1 MLSTRSV
8 FTEGM
13 GVRPSQNIAPER
25 VASQDEHFGAL
36 QGRFAMNLKEQT
48 YLWYVVI
55 LRLYIGYYLF
65 QQGILKYRRGFPQS
79 DWINRQIGDL
89 NTIEIYAWYKSFL
102 INVVV
107 PHRELFG
114 YLVMS
119 GEILVGLCLVL
130 GLLTRLSSI
139 VGIFMLLNYY
149 FGPGMARGGAPLA
162 QQQTFIVVLVVLII
176 SNAGTTL
183 GLDGMLFKRR

>member
-1 MLSTRSV
+1 
-8 FTEGM
+8 
-13 GVRPSQNIAPER
+13 
-25 VASQDEHFGAL
+25 
-36 QGRFAMNLKEQT
+36 
-48 YLWYVVI
+48 
-55 LRLYIGYYLF
+55 
-65 QQGILKYRRGFPQS
+65 
-79 DWINRQIGDL
+79 
-89 NTIEIYAWYKSFL
+89 
-102 INVVV
+102 
-107 PHRELFG
+107 
-114 YLVMS
+114 MS

-149 FGPGMARGGAPLA
+149 FGPGMARGGASLA

>member
-1 MLSTRSV
+1 
-8 FTEGM
+8 
-13 GVRPSQNIAPER
+13 
-25 VASQDEHFGAL
+25 
-36 QGRFAMNLKEQT
+36 MNLKEQT
-48 YLWYVVI
+48 YLWYIVI
-55 LRLYIGYYLF
+55 LRLYIGYYLL

-114 YLVMS
+114 YLVVA
-119 GEILVGLCLVL
+119 GEILIGLCLVL

-139 VGIFMLLNYY
+139 MGIFLLLNYF
-149 FGPGMARGGAPLA
+149 FGPGMARGGASLA
-162 QQQTFIVVLVVLII
+162 QQQTFIVVLVVLIL
-176 SNAGTTL
+176 SNAGRTL
-183 GLDGMLFKRR
+183 GLDGVLFKRR

>member
-1 MLSTRSV
+1 
-8 FTEGM
+8 M

-25 VASQDEHFGAL
+25 WPSQDKHFGICRL
-36 QGRFAMNLKEQT
+36 VDMNLKEQT
-48 YLWYVVI
+48 YLWYIVI
-55 LRLYIGYYLF
+55 LRIYIGYYLLH
-65 QQGILKYRRGFPQS
+65 QGIVKYARGFPQT
-79 DWINRQIGDL
+79 DWINRQIGEL

-119 GEILVGLCLVL
+119 GEILIGLCLVL

-139 VGIFMLLNYY
+139 VGVFLLLNYY
-149 FGPGMARGGAPLA
+149 FGPGMAKGGAPLA
-162 QQQTFIVVLVVLII
+162 QQQTFIVVLVVLIL
-176 SNAGTTL
+176 SNAGRTL
-183 GLDGMLFKRR
+183 GLDGLVFKRR

>member
-1 MLSTRSV
+1 
-8 FTEGM
+8 
-13 GVRPSQNIAPER
+13 
-25 VASQDEHFGAL
+25 
-36 QGRFAMNLKEQT
+36 MNLKDQT
-48 YLWYVVI
+48 YLWYIVI
-55 LRLYIGYYLF
+55 LRIYIGYYLL

-114 YLVMS
+114 HLVMS

-149 FGPGMARGGAPLA
+149 FGPGMARGGASLA

>member
-1 MLSTRSV
+1 
-8 FTEGM
+8 
-13 GVRPSQNIAPER
+13 
-25 VASQDEHFGAL
+25 
-36 QGRFAMNLKEQT
+36 MNLREQT
-48 YLWYVVI
+48 YLWYIVI
-55 LRLYIGYYLF
+55 LRLYIGHYLL
-65 QQGILKYRRGFPQS
+65 QQGILKYLRGFPQS

-89 NTIEIYAWYKSFL
+89 NKVELYTWYKSFL

-119 GEILVGLCLVL
+119 GEILIGLCLVL

-149 FGPGMARGGAPLA
+149 FGPGMARGGASLA
-162 QQQTFIVVLVVLII
+162 QQQTFTAADLYSRVGGSCALQRRKDLGPGRLAIQKTVAVII
-176 SNAGTTL
+176 QSSNLTA
-183 GLDGMLFKRR
+183 